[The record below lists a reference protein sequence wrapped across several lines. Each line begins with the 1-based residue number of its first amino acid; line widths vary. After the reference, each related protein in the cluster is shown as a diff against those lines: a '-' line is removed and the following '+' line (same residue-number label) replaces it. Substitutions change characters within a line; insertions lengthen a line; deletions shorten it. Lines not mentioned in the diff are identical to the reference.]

1 MLVVDGITDCI
12 HPVHLNAAKTND
24 GLRNAIKGQIF
35 EANKHA

>member
-1 MLVVDGITDCI
+1 MESQNDI

-24 GLRNAIKGQIF
+24 GLRNAIKRQVF